1 MKTFKVLAHLNGLG
15 IKIWVE
21 NDKLRYRSPWG
32 IMTTELLEQLKGQGT
47 WDMGHGTWG
56 MGHRADGLFN
66 PKSEPRNL
74 STIQQQ
80 FWEAIGK

>member
-1 MKTFKVLAHLNGLG
+1 
-15 IKIWVE
+15 
-21 NDKLRYRSPWG
+21 
-32 IMTTELLEQLKGQGT
+32 MTTELLEQLKGQGT

>member
-1 MKTFKVLAHLNGLG
+1 
-15 IKIWVE
+15 
-21 NDKLRYRSPWG
+21 
-32 IMTTELLEQLKGQGT
+32 MTTELLEQLK
-47 WDMGHGTWG
+47 
-56 MGHRADGLFN
+56 GHRADGLFN